1 MSHLNSQDGSDLGDS
16 PGILGAARIDTSL
29 KIIPAASAIAKE
41 AIERAQAAADP
52 SKLPSSPI
60 AANTELYE
68 GARAM
73 AIVAGV
79 IEADQWPEELL
90 YNHSTK
96 QWHVR
101 W

>member
-1 MSHLNSQDGSDLGDS
+1 MNAI
-16 PGILGAARIDTSL
+16 PAAVFPPNLVRDTSL
-29 KIIPAASAIAKE
+29 IIDSSAAITKDT
-41 AIERAQAAADP
+41 IERAQTAADP
-52 SKLPSSPI
+52 SNLPSSAI

-68 GARAM
+68 GARAL
-73 AIVAGV
+73 AVVAGV